1 MVRVDKPDIKSEAKK
16 LRAKGCT
23 YSQIT
28 TRLGVPKS
36 TLNNWF
42 RGLPPSPNQHPRA
55 YSLRIKKIQQMGA
68 RANQIKKEE
77 RVVELQRD
85 VAARLKMFP
94 YEDVEILAGLLA
106 MLYWA
111 EGTKGSVGGLVF
123 ANTDPRLALL
133 FITLL
138 RKCFPIDESRVRI
151 RLHLHHY
158 HNEKDAK
165 RYWSDLL
172 QVPEEQFGKIYWKER
187 SKTRKFR
194 QNFQGICFIIYND
207 IAIKRRILFTAQELG
222 SHINMRP

>member
-1 MVRVDKPDIKSEAKK
+1 MVRLDKDVVKSEAKK

-28 TRLGVPKS
+28 TQLGVPKS

-42 RGLPPSPNQHPRA
+42 RGLPPSPHQDPKA
-55 YSLRIKKIQQMGA
+55 YSLRIKNIQQMGA
-68 RANQIKKEE
+68 RANQVKKEE

-85 VAARLKMFP
+85 VATHLKSFP
-94 YEDVEILAGLLA
+94 YGDVNVLGGLLA

-111 EGTKGSVGGLVF
+111 EGTKGSASGLVF
-123 ANTDPRLALL
+123 ANTDPQLALL

-158 HNEKDAK
+158 HNENDAK

-187 SKTRKFR
+187 SKTKKFR

-207 IAIKRRILFTAQELG
+207 VAFKRRILFTAQEIG
-222 SHINMRP
+222 NHINLRP